1 MLDLAKSQSLTRRP
15 FAPINSPIDQLSRH
29 HHRVTDKQSQQLS
42 SSASIDP
49 RSRRG
54 CAVLAVGRVSRYC
67 DLSPIANPNL
77 SQVSDLT
84 ATIWSVDPASSDRLC
99 ASAGIAA
106 TPPSPPKLKRAP
118 SQSEVTH
125 PPCYPPP
132 LPLIMSPTLP
142 SFDFA
147 ATRGKRSRMASFAPV
162 LPEGLSHLPNMR
174 FLIPRQVRR
183 RWRATKGR
191 LRVGQSPASNV
202 FRLQTSWSPTD
213 TIAALRTHQWSLYDF
228 QYLGLA
234 ILGIFCLSIMENP
247 GPMVKTFGAT
257 ALLLS
262 LVFPVTSQFWLP
274 TLPVVGWI
282 ILFFSCRYVTL
293 HKLQPTNLLD
303 PNRFLFVDSSMAH
316 IVHPF
321 TSAFSLP

>member
-1 MLDLAKSQSLTRRP
+1 
-15 FAPINSPIDQLSRH
+15 
-29 HHRVTDKQSQQLS
+29 
-42 SSASIDP
+42 
-49 RSRRG
+49 
-54 CAVLAVGRVSRYC
+54 
-67 DLSPIANPNL
+67 
-77 SQVSDLT
+77 
-84 ATIWSVDPASSDRLC
+84 
-99 ASAGIAA
+99 
-106 TPPSPPKLKRAP
+106 
-118 SQSEVTH
+118 
-125 PPCYPPP
+125 
-132 LPLIMSPTLP
+132 MSPTLP

-147 ATRGKRSRMASFAPV
+147 TRGKRARMASFAPA
-162 LPEGLSHLPNMR
+162 LPEGLSNLPNMR

-191 LRVGQSPASNV
+191 LRVGQSPASTL

-228 QYLGLA
+228 QYFGLA

-282 ILFFSCRYVTL
+282 ILFFSCRYV
-293 HKLQPTNLLD
+293 HPCINC
-303 PNRFLFVDSSMAH
+303 NRQMSDSILTRS
-316 IVHPF
+316 
-321 TSAFSLP
+321 SL